1 MTKVP
6 KSTLARI
13 SSGDTS
19 PTMDQMEQLARG
31 LKIRIS
37 DLYTSDYQ

>member
-13 SSGDTS
+13 SSEETS
-19 PTMDQMEQLARG
+19 PTMGQMEQLARG